1 MTGLEE
7 VFAEMNLEEEEIQ
20 ETERCRIDP
29 ETREIIVPDAIQLLG
44 VESDEKVER
53 VLFQCPKMVG
63 DHIDLSELILFINY
77 ENANGEFGVYCID
90 DVELSEGNIL
100 FSWLLSRKVTKYK
113 GNVKFILCAKK
124 AVDDGTLKNEWN
136 TTVNRQCKVLEGLE
150 GELPEPDPEEES
162 VLLGLIGQATDA
174 ITRTN
179 NASKKAEDI
188 TREIQ
193 GKIESGELTGPQGPP
208 GPQGETGPP
217 GPQGETGPP
226 GPQGPKGEDGVA
238 SVTQLNPGM
247 FGMYVNE
254 EGHLIMTHN
263 DNEPAPPL
271 SIRDGKLIYT
281 IS

>member
-1 MTGLEE
+1 M
-7 VFAEMNLEEEEIQ
+7 AEKQNTENNYSASNIQ
-20 ETERCRIDP
+20 
-29 ETREIIVPDAIQLLG
+29 
-44 VESDEKVER
+44 
-53 VLFQCPKMVG
+53 
-63 DHIDLSELILFINY
+63 
-77 ENANGEFGVYCID
+77 
-90 DVELSEGNIL
+90 
-100 FSWLLSRKVTKYK
+100 
-113 GNVKFILCAKK
+113 
-124 AVDDGTLKNEWN
+124 
-136 TTVNRQCKVLEGLE
+136 VLEGLE

-193 GKIESGELTGPQGPP
+193 GKIESGEL
-208 GPQGETGPP
+208 
-217 GPQGETGPP
+217 TGPP

>member
-1 MTGLEE
+1 M
-7 VFAEMNLEEEEIQ
+7 
-20 ETERCRIDP
+20 
-29 ETREIIVPDAIQLLG
+29 
-44 VESDEKVER
+44 
-53 VLFQCPKMVG
+53 
-63 DHIDLSELILFINY
+63 
-77 ENANGEFGVYCID
+77 
-90 DVELSEGNIL
+90 
-100 FSWLLSRKVTKYK
+100 
-113 GNVKFILCAKK
+113 
-124 AVDDGTLKNEWN
+124 
-136 TTVNRQCKVLEGLE
+136 
-150 GELPEPDPEEES
+150 
-162 VLLGLIGQATDA
+162 IGQATDA

-193 GKIESGELTGPQGPP
+193 GKIESGELTGSTRSARASGRDRSARTA
-208 GPQGETGPP
+208 GS
-217 GPQGETGPP
+217 
-226 GPQGPKGEDGVA
+226 KGEDGVA

>member
-7 VFAEMNLEEEEIQ
+7 VFAEMKLEEEEIQ

-217 GPQGETGPP
+217 GPQG
-226 GPQGPKGEDGVA
+226 PKGEDGVA

>member
-1 MTGLEE
+1 M
-7 VFAEMNLEEEEIQ
+7 
-20 ETERCRIDP
+20 
-29 ETREIIVPDAIQLLG
+29 
-44 VESDEKVER
+44 
-53 VLFQCPKMVG
+53 
-63 DHIDLSELILFINY
+63 
-77 ENANGEFGVYCID
+77 
-90 DVELSEGNIL
+90 
-100 FSWLLSRKVTKYK
+100 
-113 GNVKFILCAKK
+113 
-124 AVDDGTLKNEWN
+124 
-136 TTVNRQCKVLEGLE
+136 
-150 GELPEPDPEEES
+150 
-162 VLLGLIGQATDA
+162 LGLIGQATDA

-193 GKIESGELTGPQGPP
+193 GKIESGELTGPQ
-208 GPQGETGPP
+208 GPP